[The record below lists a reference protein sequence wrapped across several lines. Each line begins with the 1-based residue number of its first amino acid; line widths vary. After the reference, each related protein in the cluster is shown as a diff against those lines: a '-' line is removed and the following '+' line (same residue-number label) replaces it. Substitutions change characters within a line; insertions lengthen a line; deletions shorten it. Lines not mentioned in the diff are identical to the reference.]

1 MYRGLLP
8 IADPEKKYRY
18 GERERLPPP
27 PPPPCITVFR
37 LAAPRPCVFCIF
49 SPSFFCFALTRF
61 LFFLFFFSPFFF
73 DFHGFDS
80 KRFEFRDICD
90 PRRLL
95 LTGELISRAG
105 LKRF

>member
-1 MYRGLLP
+1 MYRGWLP

-61 LFFLFFFSPFFF
+61 LFFLFFFLPF
-73 DFHGFDS
+73 S
-80 KRFEFRDICD
+80 STSTVFEFRDICN